1 MQMMRSN
8 KIALL
13 LIILLLIIMIIH
25 TQSVRV
31 LVGIHSFYFLELWRE
46 RESSSDSF
54 FLLV

>member
-1 MQMMRSN
+1 MRSN